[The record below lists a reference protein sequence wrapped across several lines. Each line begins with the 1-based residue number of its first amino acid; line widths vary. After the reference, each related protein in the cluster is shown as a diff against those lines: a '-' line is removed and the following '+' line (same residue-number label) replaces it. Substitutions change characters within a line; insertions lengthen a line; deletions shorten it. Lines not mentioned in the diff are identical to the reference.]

1 MALGLGVTLASGLY
15 SATPVEA
22 ADSWV
27 YSIRDGIVNFYVDDA
42 TISSSSGKMS
52 AVIKTVDKGYNRVYE
67 VRYYFWCEYSGS
79 RGTLYASSRGMRASD
94 GTPVDD
100 TEWLAACLKFM
111 LNHDPGT
118 GK

>member
-22 ADSWV
+22 ADCWV

-52 AVIKTVDKGYNRVYE
+52 AVIKTVDKGYNSVYE
-67 VRYYFWCEYSGS
+67 VRYYLWCEYRGS
-79 RGTLYASSRGMRASD
+79 RGTWYASSRGMRASD

-100 TEWLAACLKFM
+100 TEWLAACHRFIMK
-111 LNHDPGT
+111 NAPGT
-118 GK
+118 AP